1 MTAGTDKQ
9 YKPKVYRNGK
19 TYAQN
24 VADGTFQPIGALKF
38 QNEIKSE
45 VAELKDKRLRGCTT
59 PNLFVCSSAPQF
71 PLKPFLNPSS
81 TVRFENISFSLFKI
95 RFLKSIP

>member
-1 MTAGTDKQ
+1 MTVGTDKK

-45 VAELKDKRLRGCTT
+45 VAELKEML
-59 PNLFVCSSAPQF
+59 V
-71 PLKPFLNPSS
+71 
-81 TVRFENISFSLFKI
+81 NIAEKLAK
-95 RFLKSIP
+95 

>member
-1 MTAGTDKQ
+1 MTVGTDKQ

-45 VAELKDKRLRGCTT
+45 VAELK
-59 PNLFVCSSAPQF
+59 AMMA
-71 PLKPFLNPSS
+71 
-81 TVRFENISFSLFKI
+81 NIAEKLAK
-95 RFLKSIP
+95 

>member
-1 MTAGTDKQ
+1 MTVGTDKK

-45 VAELKDKRLRGCTT
+45 VAELKEMLVNIAEKLASKLLG
-59 PNLFVCSSAPQF
+59 Q
-71 PLKPFLNPSS
+71 SS
-81 TVRFENISFSLFKI
+81 TLMWGLPQRI
-95 RFLKSIP
+95 RTSASA